1 MANAFYSLGAQKILE
16 GEIDWTTDDFKAILV
31 DTDDYSVNL
40 DTHEFLSDVAAGA
53 IVKTSGNLSGKSTTL
68 GVADCADITF
78 TSVTGDQFEA
88 VIFYKDSGDPAT
100 SPLLMYFDVADGL
113 PMTPSGTNI
122 TCQISTDG
130 LFGK

>member
-1 MANAFYSLGAQKILE
+1 MANAFYSLGAQKVLE
-16 GEIDWTTDDFKAILV
+16 GEIDWTTDDIKAILV

-40 DTHEFLSDVAAGA
+40 DTHEFLSDVAAGS

-68 GVADCADITF
+68 GVADCSDITF

-100 SPLLMYFDVADGL
+100 SPLLLYFDDCDGL